1 MNCSFQPQKCFFF
14 TMPYLT
20 YILQSFLAYAHFC
33 QKFFQEMHTS
43 FSRIVYFVLLI
54 LWYNVLGKLQ
64 KSLSFYFRRA
74 FQLLSS
80 GLFLPGSLGIIDPC
94 EVHVIVIFRF
104 TLYLDLCCKFF
115 QLHQSH
121 KYTICTTPHCS
132 SLFRLFYKRHKFELH
147 VHCTSLS
154 DVFSCHSF
162 NTFSF
167 CCFSQEMCVPTV
179 F

>member
-1 MNCSFQPQKCFFF
+1 MNCSFQAQKCVVFFYNAI
-14 TMPYLT
+14 PHL
-20 YILQSFLAYAHFC
+20 YIAELPCICSFLPKILSRNAYQF
-33 QKFFQEMHTS
+33 E
-43 FSRIVYFVLLI
+43 RIVYFVLLI
-54 LWYNVLGKLQ
+54 LWYSVLGKLQ

-94 EVHVIVIFRF
+94 EVHVVVIFRF

-121 KYTICTTPHCS
+121 KYKICTTLHCS

-154 DVFSCHSF
+154 DVFSL
-162 NTFSF
+162 
-167 CCFSQEMCVPTV
+167 SQL
-179 F
+179 